1 MVFRV
6 VLVTIKSRSKQASC
20 FFVIPKRLRGFG
32 NQLRL
37 REKFVEACHF
47 LTLLYLQSLQLR
59 LHSDDGFDY
68 YIKEFINI

>member
-6 VLVTIKSRSKQASC
+6 VL
-20 FFVIPKRLRGFG
+20 VIPKRLRGFG
-32 NQLRL
+32 NQLGL

-59 LHSDDGFDY
+59 LHSDDGFNY